1 MVFVTGANGL
11 LGSYIVREFLQEG
24 HAVRAL
30 RRPGSDI
37 SLLADVARQIE
48 WVEGDLFDTH
58 LLGQTISAD
67 DMVVHAA
74 ALVSFA
80 PARRAEMFK
89 TNVEG
94 TANMVNVCL
103 EKSVRRFCHVSSV
116 AALGRSKNKTVLD
129 ETAAWEESEF
139 NTTYAQTKHLAELEV
154 WRGVAEDL
162 PAVVVNPSVVL
173 GPGDWHRSSTQLFRY
188 ASEQKTFYPPGM
200 VNYVDVRDVARVI
213 FLLVG
218 TEITG
223 ERFIL
228 NAGTASYRE
237 LLSEIARRFGKKPPK
252 WVAQP
257 WMLQLAWRAEWLRG
271 QLTGREPLVTRE
283 TARTALTHYTY
294 QNNKV
299 RNQLDFTFRSLSET
313 LDWTCGKLI

>member
-1 MVFVTGANGL
+1 M

-30 RRPGSDI
+30 RRPGSDMR
-37 SLLADVARQIE
+37 LLADVAGKIE
-48 WVEGDLFDTH
+48 WVEGDLFDTN
-58 LLGQTISAD
+58 LLSEVIEPSGT
-67 DMVVHAA
+67 VVHAA

-94 TANMVNVCL
+94 TANVVNVCL
-103 EKSVRRFCHVSSV
+103 EKGVRRFCHVSSV
-116 AALGRSKNKTVLD
+116 AALGRSKNRTTLD

-188 ASEQKTFYPPGM
+188 AFEQKIFYPPGQ
-200 VNYVDVRDVARVI
+200 VNYVDVRDVARAI
-213 FLLVG
+213 FLLAR
-218 TEITG
+218 TDIIG

-237 LLSEIARRFGKKPPK
+237 LLAEIARRFGKKPPK
-252 WVAQP
+252 WEGRP

-271 QLTGREPLVTRE
+271 QLTGRDPLVTRE

-299 RNQLDFTFRSLSET
+299 RNQLAFAFRSLSET
-313 LDWTCGKLI
+313 LDWTCGELIQNSES